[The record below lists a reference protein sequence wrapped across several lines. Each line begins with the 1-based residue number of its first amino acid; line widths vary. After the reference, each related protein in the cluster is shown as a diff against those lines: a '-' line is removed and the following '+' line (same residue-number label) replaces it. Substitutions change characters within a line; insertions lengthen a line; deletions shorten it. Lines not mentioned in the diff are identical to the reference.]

1 MLVYSHRNVY
11 ILTAFSVHVDNLLC
25 SNRNLYVA
33 VLTETLI
40 HHPNLFSVLMLYIY
54 VLYWT
59 VLQLISM
66 IYIGV
71 MFKCVVADLDA
82 IFLRVILQLI
92 SMLYIYGLYL
102 TVLQLISMP
111 HQWLEGNLPVSA
123 KCNVCDKTCG
133 SVLKLQDW
141 RCLWCKAMVRISRY
155 IWEFQALTAQYS
167 KIMKGI
173 FAMLFQLC
181 TSSLCTFCIS
191 QKNAN
196 EHLRIYL
203 ICKCIKFVV
212 FCVNIYE

>member
-1 MLVYSHRNVY
+1 
-11 ILTAFSVHVDNLLC
+11 
-25 SNRNLYVA
+25 
-33 VLTETLI
+33 
-40 HHPNLFSVLMLYIY
+40 
-54 VLYWT
+54 
-59 VLQLISM
+59 
-66 IYIGV
+66 

-82 IFLRVILQLI
+82 IFLRVIFKCVVADYDAIYLWVIFDVLQLI

-102 TVLQLISMP
+102 TVFQLISMP

-155 IWEFQALTAQYS
+155 IQEFQALTAQYS